1 MPNENAGVMCQT
13 LELPSSSTRVPSM
26 LALLYRFQG
35 FRRKHGWLPVF
46 QKICGMFMRKRSAQ
60 SHDTRERPVS
70 LCEPG
75 LQLAPGDWVEVKSYE
90 QIRQTLDENQRHRG
104 MLFMPEMAEY
114 CGKRLQVHKVV
125 KRILR
130 EDTREVRR
138 LRNTVL
144 LAGSTCS
151 GLSVGCDRCCF
162 HFWREAWLRRV
173 DHASPDA

>member
-1 MPNENAGVMCQT
+1 MANENAGGMCQA
-13 LELPSSSTRVPSM
+13 LKLRGSSTRVPSM

-35 FRRKHGWLPVF
+35 FRRNHGWIPMF
-46 QKICGMFMRKRSAQ
+46 QKICGLFMPKPFARCHAPVQRS
-60 SHDTRERPVS
+60 VS
-70 LCEPG
+70 LCEPA
-75 LQLAPGDWVEVKSYE
+75 LQLESGDWVEVKSYE
-90 QIRQTLDENQRHRG
+90 EIRQTLDENQRHRG
-104 MLFMPEMAEY
+104 LLFMSEMATY

-125 KRILR
+125 KRILL

-173 DHASPDA
+173 DDASHDV